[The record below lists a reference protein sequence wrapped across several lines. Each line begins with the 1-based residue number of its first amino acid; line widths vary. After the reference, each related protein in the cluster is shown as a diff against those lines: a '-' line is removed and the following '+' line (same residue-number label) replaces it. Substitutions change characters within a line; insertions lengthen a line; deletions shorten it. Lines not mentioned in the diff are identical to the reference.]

1 MIDRFSVEWTGKE
14 GLDIDTHKEYI
25 KEFCDHFDKS
35 IKRLVDDAVK
45 KNDELMTDR
54 IYADILQVYFGITLF
69 MLICVYMKLWLI
81 LWIDFR
87 VNMSSWSFFLL
98 YWFLHEN

>member
-54 IYADILQVYFGITLF
+54 IYADILQVYFRMTLF
-69 MLICVYMKLWLI
+69 IHV
-81 LWIDFR
+81 
-87 VNMSSWSFFLL
+87 
-98 YWFLHEN
+98 